1 LQECRIN
8 QTNMYRFFR
17 ECFSD
22 PTLGAVIA
30 IALILGLAMAWFVLK
45 ERLMKRQKHQR
56 RERRRREI
64 KGKAPEA
71 KGSTELPR

>member
-1 LQECRIN
+1 
-8 QTNMYRFFR
+8 MYRFFH

-30 IALILGLAMAWFVLK
+30 VALILALAMAWFVLLD
-45 ERLMKRQKHQR
+45 RLKKRLKHQR

-64 KGKAPEA
+64 KGKAAEA
-71 KGSTELPR
+71 AGSTEVPR

>member
-1 LQECRIN
+1 MQECRIN

-30 IALILGLAMAWFVLK
+30 VALILALAMAWFVLLD
-45 ERLMKRQKHQR
+45 RLKKRLKHQR
-56 RERRRREI
+56 RERSHREI
-64 KGKAPEA
+64 KGKAA
-71 KGSTELPR
+71 DAAGSTEVPR

>member
-1 LQECRIN
+1 
-8 QTNMYRFFR
+8 MYRFFH

-22 PTLGAVIA
+22 PTLGAMIA
-30 IALILGLAMAWFVLK
+30 VALILGLAMAWFVLK

-64 KGKAPEA
+64 KGKATET
-71 KGSTELPR
+71 KSSTEVPR